1 MSQMQGY
8 LFKAISGYFVNFYF
22 KTLYNSA
29 KSASISS
36 REGLSITDMYR
47 SKVSSY
53 IQAIKSVE
61 DAYKQLVNGLHKY
74 CTKISTRFNSITF
87 SQFVDTLVDGFVPVD
102 YNESLSTNDKDEI
115 FSVVILDLA
124 ATLGTVCTRPEY
136 LRKIIDQHE
145 DARNITCEMMFKE
158 AMRCLDN
165 KRDMLMNKFI
175 REVSQAKD
183 YISADAA
190 NSLREMLDQKEEIIE
205 ARNEEIAGIR
215 YEIEE
220 LREKESKLRRMVQLL
235 QQNRVV
241 IQRDVAPVSS
251 YIEVPVPVPL
261 TAGNLVSHTISQ
273 KHDRRSRRSENIMG
287 SIVSGQKLIEKKP
300 RTKPETPPPLPIQEI
315 PAHEPESEHQE
326 KVQEPSGTE
335 SYEESEESESMDE
348 SLSSGKKSVMDNIDG
363 LLFTQ

>member
-29 KSASISS
+29 KTASINS
-36 REGLSITDMYR
+36 RDGLSITDMYR

-61 DAYKQLVNGLHKY
+61 DAYKQLVTGLHKY

-102 YNESLSTNDKDEI
+102 YNESLSTTDKDEI

-145 DARNITCEMMFKE
+145 EARSVTCEMMFKE

-165 KRDMLMNKFI
+165 KRAMLMNKFI

-183 YISADAA
+183 YISAEAA
-190 NSLREMLDQKEEIIE
+190 NSLREMLDEKEEIIE

-220 LREKESKLRRMVQLL
+220 LKEKESKLRRMVQLL
-235 QQNRVV
+235 QQNKVV
-241 IQRDVAPVSS
+241 IQRDNTPAYVST
-251 YIEVPVPVPL
+251 PL
-261 TAGNLVSHTISQ
+261 TTGNLVTHTIHH
-273 KHDRRSRRSENIMG
+273 KHDKRSRQSQNIMG
-287 SIVSGQKLIEKKP
+287 SIVAEPKRIRARP
-300 RTKPETPPPLPIQEI
+300 ITPPPP
-315 PAHEPESEHQE
+315 PEPELNIDAIIEHVE
-326 KVQEPSGTE
+326 KDHEEPVQEPSG
-335 SYEESEESESMDE
+335 SVSESEESNSESESD

-363 LLFTQ
+363 LLFTK